1 MVKISLAKYESEC
14 KSPCTLYIV
23 LFSVFLTVSTG
34 IGTFFAFFYRYS
46 KNEVIT
52 NINHST
58 EAVIY

>member
-1 MVKISLAKYESEC
+1 MVKIGLAKYESEC
-14 KSPCTLYIV
+14 KSPRTLNIV
-23 LFSVFLTVSTG
+23 LFSVFLTISTG
-34 IGTFFAFFYRYS
+34 IGTFSAFFYRYS